1 MLLQLLDNVVAL
13 FDVQLG
19 PVLTALLVK
28 LLHEELVLVGLLR
41 KLGDLAQILL
51 AAGSERVQGLL
62 HLELLLLVLVYLGFR
77 LEH

>member
-1 MLLQLLDNVVAL
+1 
-13 FDVQLG
+13 
-19 PVLTALLVK
+19 
-28 LLHEELVLVGLLR
+28 
-41 KLGDLAQILL
+41 LL